1 MNEPDQD
8 LSSSVSDKIEQLMAE
23 LENLKKENKILKQ
36 LSTTVLLPED
46 KKEDSDNQSILPR
59 MGPRYVHSLL
69 SRCFQNIMFMYIRS
83 YKKVLRIIKTVVRL
97 NKYTL
102 MNENLIRKQILIAKA
117 FQVITCSAPYV
128 CVCVYMYHIAGHLF
142 SAPNKS
148 PVYSL
153 LMNNLGF

>member
-69 SRCFQNIMFMYIRS
+69 WRCFQNIMFMYIRS
-83 YKKVLRIIKTVVRL
+83 YKEVLRIIKTVVRL

-102 MNENLIRKQILIAKA
+102 MNENLIRKQNTYRESISGYYL
-117 FQVITCSAPYV
+117 FCPL

-148 PVYSL
+148 PVYYL
-153 LMNNLGF
+153 LMNNLRF